1 MRSGFN
7 LVSNESYWV
16 SPSLCSLFSF
26 VGVSF
31 GDPDEIRKVKSV
43 DSYPGRA
50 KMVNKD
56 KNLVLTSQLWD
67 PKKIFAVLL

>member
-43 DSYPGRA
+43 DSYLGRA
-50 KMVNKD
+50 KMVKKD
-56 KNLVLTSQLWD
+56 KNLVPNSR
-67 PKKIFAVLL
+67 IFLFSLEV